1 MVPRCH
7 PDSNRG
13 IKVLQTQNT
22 NQNRGDLSSRL
33 DICKPFNG
41 RSRQYKEGFV
51 MNVTF
56 WIVYVIFGIIA
67 QVVTIYD
74 MIHCISA
81 RMAADPDITFHADNL
96 TTGERIDIPSTELN
110 GDDEIVRN
118 VIEQNMD
125 VENTRI
131 WKEHPVR
138 FIGLALLGLILWP
151 IVIPLILWSVHK
163 YTDSYVEDIVTSNQ
177 ES

>member
-1 MVPRCH
+1 
-7 PDSNRG
+7 
-13 IKVLQTQNT
+13 
-22 NQNRGDLSSRL
+22 
-33 DICKPFNG
+33 
-41 RSRQYKEGFV
+41 

-81 RMAADPDITFHADNL
+81 RMAADPDITFHADNM

-110 GDDEIVRN
+110 GDDEIVKN
-118 VIEQNMD
+118 VVEQHLDIEH
-125 VENTRI
+125 TRV
-131 WKEHPVR
+131 WKKHPLAS
-138 FIGLALLGLILWP
+138 IGLMLSGLMLWP
-151 IVIPLILWSVHK
+151 IVIPLILWFVHK
-163 YTDSYVEDIVTSNQ
+163 YTDSYVEDIVTPNQ